1 MNTYHLLAGGLYI
14 WEGRGMFL
22 STAHSDADV
31 DRVVEI
37 FADSVRAMLAGG
49 FFEDD
54 APTPPSGGGGRSPFA
69 AARVGGPASTDAP
82 VAPAVVEAAVARL
95 SAAPVPPATGGGIRF
110 GISFFGHYASGY
122 DAQKYRLLFEAARY
136 ADASGFSSLW
146 LPERHFHAFGGLSPN
161 PSVLSAA
168 LARETSHIQL
178 RAGSVVLPLHHPV
191 RVAEEW
197 SMVDNLSQGRVGIA
211 CASGWHPNDF
221 VFAPEAFGNHR
232 ELMFQRI
239 EQIQALWR
247 GEPLRV
253 RDGSTKEIEVKLFPM
268 PRQTELPIWVTIVGN
283 PDTYRRAG
291 EIGAGILTNLMGQTV
306 EALERNLALYRQALV
321 EHGHG
326 VERSRVSVLLHTFVC
341 EDAAEARA
349 VARAPFIH
357 YLRSSVGLFQNMV
370 DSLGLQADVSTLSE
384 DDRDYLL
391 SVAYER
397 YVEHS
402 ALIGSPATCR
412 ALVERLQAIG
422 VDEIGCF
429 IDFGVDPDTV
439 LGRLDQLALLKQSF
453 EVAAADDDGAAERY
467 PLVPAQKGIWFECQ
481 ISHEA
486 ALSYNTTTVLGLRGA
501 LDHAALARALQQVV
515 DRHAALRSVV
525 EADGEHQRVLSA
537 VEIGLPVVDV
547 SREADRDAA
556 IKQWFV
562 DNNHRPMDPGHG
574 PLVRAC
580 LLRKGEAEHL
590 LALTFHHV
598 VIDGYSQEIVL
609 QELAACYRAACR
621 GGAPGLPAASPFRE
635 QVERH
640 QAYLRSDR
648 YQQDR
653 AYWRGQFASL
663 PPSLELSGRHAR
675 PSAPSH
681 RARRHH
687 LTIDGERYARLQ
699 QLSRKLG
706 GTLFMTM
713 LASVAVLLQRLS
725 GQAEMVIGVPMVVG
739 RAEGSEA
746 SLVGCTLNL
755 VPVRC
760 DGSGDPSFAEFLGR
774 IKRSVLEAHAH
785 ADYPFGHLLRDL
797 DLRASQRRPLAPV
810 LFNLN
815 RSLAL
820 PQFDAL
826 QAWLEQSPISFSP
839 DDLTIDVMQLPD
851 RLQVM
856 FQYQAVLFEHE
867 AIERMAAQFVQLLDG
882 IVADPAC
889 SIGRLALLSAAE
901 RRQIVDVWNAGEPV
915 PAPSETLHAVFEA
928 QVRRTPEAIAVEHE
942 GRQVT
947 YAELNARANRVA
959 HALRRLG
966 VGPDARVGLCA
977 ERSVELVVGLLGILK
992 AGGGYVPLDPSYPQ
1006 DRLAYMLEDSAPVAV
1021 LAQSNTRE
1029 QLGALSVPV
1038 LDLES
1043 PLEEAEHDPQVE
1055 GLQPHHLA
1063 YVIYT
1068 SGSTGQPKGVLVEHR
1083 QVARLFTSTQPWFG
1097 FGAEDVWTLF
1107 HSFAFDFSVW
1117 ELFGALLHGGRLVVV
1132 PKLTARSPQAFYSLL
1147 CEAGVT
1153 VLNQTPSAFRQLMAA
1168 QQEAPAARH
1177 RLRQVILGGEALEV
1191 GALRP
1196 WYERAENAGTQ
1207 LVNMYGITETTV
1219 HVSYRAL
1226 EADDAQGTGSPIG
1239 RRIPDLRAYVLDAHG
1254 EPVPVGGAGELYI
1267 GGAGVARGYL
1277 NRPELTAERFVANP
1291 FHGEGRERM
1300 YRTGD
1305 LGRWLP
1311 DGSLEYLGRADAQVK
1326 LRGFRIELGE
1336 IEARLSQCAGV
1347 REAVVTVREDAPGEQ
1362 RLVAYYVSG
1371 EAIEAQALREQL
1383 QGSLPEYMVPA
1394 AYVRLEQLP
1403 LTSNGKLDR
1412 KGLPAPEG
1420 QAYASTA
1427 YEAPQGEVEQTLAA
1441 IWQTLL
1447 GVERVG
1453 RHDDFFALGGHSLQA
1468 VRLVAQVRT
1477 QLGAE
1482 LGLTELFAQPSLS
1495 AVAQAIVRGQGSA
1508 LPAITAADRSEPLPL
1523 SFAQQR
1529 LWLLAQM
1536 EGGSEAYHI
1545 PVGLRLKGELDE
1557 PALRRSLDRI
1567 VARHEA
1573 LRTRFEVQEGQAVQR
1588 VASADVGFALDRVD
1602 LQGQAESEQTL
1613 AVLSER
1619 EANTPFDL
1627 EQGPLIRG
1635 CLVTLGEQEHVLLI
1649 TMHHIVSDGWSQGVL
1664 ARELGTL
1671 YEAYRSGGEDPL
1683 PALPIQYADYAVW
1696 QRRWL
1701 DGAELQRQSTYWEQ
1715 ALAGAPTLLSLPTDR
1730 VRPAQQ
1736 DYAGGS
1742 VEVVFDAALSTGLR
1756 KLSQRHGTTL
1766 FMTMLAGWSAL
1777 LSRLSGQD
1785 EVVVGSP
1792 VANRTRSEVEGL
1804 IGFFVNTLALRVD
1817 VGSAT
1822 VSELLGR
1829 VKASVL
1835 EAQAHQD
1842 LPFEQVVE
1850 RVKPVRSLSHSPIF
1864 QAVFSWHNTD
1874 AVDLSLRAL
1883 SLESLARE
1891 NATAKL
1897 DIQLELA
1904 EVDGR
1909 IVGTLNYATALF
1921 ERSTAQRYADY
1932 LLRMLQAMVADDGQ
1946 QVGRI
1951 ALLGE
1956 AERAQVLQAW
1966 NATERAWPAATL
1978 PALFEAQV
1986 MRTPDAVALKHG
1998 DQQVSYRELDARAN
2012 RLAHHLRE
2020 LGVAAD
2026 VLVGLCVDRSIEMIV
2041 GLLGILKAGG
2051 AYVPLDP
2058 DYPQARLAYI
2068 FQDAMLSVL
2077 VSKRALAQQLP
2088 IAWTQVVELDDA
2100 EPAWAD
2106 HPPTPPQ
2113 VQGEPGQLAYVIYTS
2128 GSTGQPKGVAVTH
2141 QGVASLVSS
2150 QCERFGVS
2158 SQSRVLQFASISF
2171 DAAVSEIGM
2180 GLLSGACLVL
2190 APAQALM
2197 PGAALTSLLDRE
2209 RITHVTLPPAVLALM
2224 PEQALPADCHLIV
2237 AGEAC
2242 PAPLVRRWSEGRTM
2256 INAYGPTEATVCATM
2271 SRALTR
2277 QDAPSIGGPIGNV
2290 RVYVLDAYL
2299 QPVPVGVTGELYL
2312 AGSGLARGYWQR
2324 AGLTAERFM
2333 ANPFALGERMYKTG
2347 DLARWQPD
2355 CSLEYQGRADAQV
2368 KLRGFRIELGEI
2380 EARLSQ
2386 CAGVREAV
2394 VTVREDAPGEQRLV
2408 AYYVSGE
2415 AIEAQAL
2422 REQLQANLPEYMVP
2436 AAYVRLEHLPLT
2448 PNGKLDR
2455 KGLPAPEGQA
2465 YASTAY
2471 EAPQGEVEQ
2480 TLAGIWQTLLS
2491 VERVGRHDD
2500 FFALGGHSL
2509 QAVRLVAQVR
2519 TQLGAELGLTEL
2531 FAQPS
2536 LSAVAQAIVRG
2547 QGSALPAITAADR
2560 SEPLPLSFAQQ
2571 RLWFLAQMEGGSEAY
2586 HIPVGLRLKGELD
2599 EGALRRS
2606 LDRIV
2611 ARHEALRTRFEVQE
2625 GQAVQRVASADVG
2638 LALESVDLSTEEA
2651 PEHQLS
2657 LQAEAEARAPFDLE
2671 QGPLI
2676 RGRLVKLGEREHVL
2690 LITMHHIVSDGWS
2703 QGVLARELGSL
2714 YEAYRAGNADPLPAL
2729 PIQYADYA
2737 VWQRRWLEGAELQ
2750 RQGAYWEQAL
2760 VGAQTLLSLPTDRAR
2775 PAQQDYAGGSVE
2787 VVFDETLST
2796 GLRKLSQRHGTTLF
2810 MTVLAGWSAL
2820 LSRLSG
2826 QEEVVVGSPVAN
2838 RTRSEVEGLIG
2849 FFVNTLALRVEVG
2862 SATVSELLERVK
2874 SRVLEAQA
2882 HQDLPFEQVVERVRP
2897 VRSLSHSPVFQAAL
2911 SWLNTE
2917 AVGLSLELEGLT
2929 IEGVDAGQAAAKFDL
2944 TLELRETSEG
2954 LAGSL
2959 DYATALFDRETIER
2973 YLGYLHR
2980 LLAAMV
2986 ENDSQEV
2993 NRIALLDEDERAQL
3007 LESWNET
3014 KAAYPDASTI
3024 HGLFEAQVRRTP
3036 EAIAVEHEGQQV
3048 SYAELNVRA
3057 NRVAH
3062 ALRRLGVG
3070 PDARVGLCAERS
3082 VELVIGLLGI
3092 LKAGGGYVPLDPSYP
3107 QDRLA
3112 YMLEDS
3118 APAAVLTQGPVREQL
3133 GKLSVPVLDLAS
3145 PLEGEAEHGPQ
3156 IEALKPHHLAYV
3168 IYTSGSTG
3176 RPKGV
3181 MNEHS
3186 GVVNRLWWAQQT
3198 YRLDASDRI
3207 LQKTP
3212 FGFDVSVWELFWPLL
3227 AGARLVMARPEGHK
3241 DPAYL
3246 AATIEQAGI
3255 TTLHFVP
3262 SMLQLFLDQV
3272 EAGRCQGL
3280 RRILC
3285 SGEALPHALQ
3295 QRGLARFPQSE
3306 LHNLYGPTEAA
3317 IDVTSWRCNAE
3328 SHPGIVPIGRPIANT
3343 QIYVLDV
3350 HQQPV
3355 PLGVTGEIYI
3365 GGVGVARGYLNR
3377 PELTAERFVAN
3388 PFHGEG
3394 RERMYRT
3401 GDLGRWLPDGSLE
3414 YQGRSDA
3421 QVKLRGFRIELG
3433 EIEARLSQCIG
3444 VREAVVTMREDVPG
3458 EQRLVAYYVSDEA
3471 IEAQVLREQLQTSLP
3486 EYMVPAAYVRLERLP
3501 LTPNG
3506 KLDRKGLPAPDGQA
3520 YASSA
3525 YEAPQGE
3532 VEQTL
3537 ASIWQTLLGVERVGR
3552 HDDFFALGGHSLQ
3565 AVRLMSLVEQAGWRA
3580 DVSRL
3585 FLQPTL
3591 AGFSASITV
3600 ADAVDIPANRIASGC
3615 TRITPSMLPLASLSQ
3630 AAIDRMAAQVPG
3642 GAANIEDIYPLAPL
3656 QEGILYH
3663 HLMAK
3668 QRDPYLLFAMFRMDS
3683 RTRLEAFAQG
3693 LQSLIARHTILRTA
3707 VIWDGLDEPMQ
3718 VVWRQARLER
3728 QPMRLDAADG
3738 DIATQLKQR
3747 FDQGLHGLDL
3757 RQAPLMR
3764 LVFAEDA
3771 ASGGWVAML
3780 VFHHMVD
3787 DATSMKWLGTELE
3800 ACLANE
3806 ARHLPRAIPF
3816 RNYVARTRQAIA
3828 GNAHEA
3834 FFREMLADVVEP
3846 TLPFG
3851 LQDVRGG
3858 ELAIGQATRRL
3869 SGPLSRRLRQQARL
3883 LKVSA
3888 ASLHHLAWARV
3899 VGATSGRDDVVFG
3912 TVLMGRSQGGRGA
3925 EHTVGMFINTLPLRV
3940 LLDDRMVSAGAR
3952 DTHVRLAAL
3961 MGHES
3966 APLAEAQRCSGVAA
3980 PQPLFGALLNYRQNM
3995 QQPEPAGQV
4004 SAAWAG
4010 IDVLGMDE
4018 RTNYPLTAVV
4028 DDLGDDFGLIV
4039 QTVPGMDAERIVGYL
4054 ETALASLVASLE
4066 RGGRESLR
4074 SLTVLPES
4082 ERHQQIEAWN
4092 QTEAAYASAST
4103 LPGLV
4108 EAQAARTQDAI
4119 AVEHGASKLSYRE
4132 LDRQANRLAHR
4143 LIAQGVVPD
4152 ARVGLC
4158 VERGLPMVISVL
4170 GILKAGGSYVPLDPS
4185 YPRDRLAYMLEDSA
4199 PVAVVAQSGT
4209 RDRLGER
4216 PVPMIDLDD
4225 EGWQTEP
4232 SHRPKVAGLSS
4243 HHAAYVIYT
4252 SGSTGQPK
4260 GVTVEHRQVVNLLE
4274 SMRGL
4279 LAMTEADRWLAVT
4292 TLGFD
4297 IAGLELYLPLISGA
4311 AVVVLDRE
4319 ESRNAQ
4325 SLSAALENSGATVMQ
4340 ATPSTWRLLLESG
4353 WSGRPGLKALC
4364 GGEALPGELSRRLR
4378 ARVGRLWNVYGPTE
4392 TTIWSS
4398 AREVDAADAGQ
4409 GIVPIGRP
4417 IANTQIYVLD
4427 VHQQPVPL
4435 GVTGEIYI
4443 GGAGVA
4449 RGYLNRP
4456 ELTAERFVANPFHGE
4471 GRERMYRTGDLG
4483 RWLPDG
4489 SLEYQGRGDAQV
4501 KLRGFRI
4508 ELGEIEARLSQ
4519 CAGVREA
4526 VVAVREDAPGEQ
4538 RLVAYYVSGEA
4549 IEAQALREQLQA
4561 SLPEYMVPA
4570 AYVKLEHLPL
4580 TPNGKLDRKVLP
4592 APEDQAYASTAYEAP
4607 QGEVEQTLASIWQTL
4622 LGVERVGRHDDFF
4635 ALGGH
4640 SLQAVRLVAQVRTQL
4655 GAELGLTELF
4665 AQPSLSAVAQAIV
4678 RGQGS
4683 ALSAIT
4689 VADRSEPLPLS
4700 FAQQRLWFLAQME
4713 GGSEAYHIPVG
4724 LRLKGELDEGALRCA
4739 LDRIVARHEAL
4750 RTRFEVQEG
4759 QAVQRVAPADVG
4771 LTLDCVDLSAEE
4783 ASEHQLGLL
4792 AEAEARAPFDLEQG
4806 PLIRGRLVRLDE
4818 QENVLLITMHHIV
4831 SDGWSQ
4837 GVLAREL
4844 GSLYEAY
4851 RAGNADPLPA
4861 LPIQYADYAVWQRRW
4876 LEGGELQRQG
4886 SYWEQALAGAPTLLS
4901 LPTDRAR
4908 PAQQDYAGGSVEV
4921 VFDETLS
4928 AGLRRLSQRHG
4939 TTLFMTVLAGW
4950 SALLSRLS
4958 GQDDVVVGSP
4968 VANRTRSEVEG
4979 LIGFFVNTLALR
4991 VEVGGGTTVSDL
5003 LERAK
5008 AKVLEAQAHQDLPFE
5023 QVVERVRPVRSL
5035 SHSPV
5040 FQAALSWLNTEAVGL
5055 SLELEG
5061 LTIDAVDA
5069 GQSAAKFDLTLEL
5082 RETSEGL
5089 AGSLDYAT
5097 ALFDRETIERYLG
5110 YLHRLLTAMVEN
5122 DSQQVNRIALL
5133 DEGERVR
5140 LLDSWTETKAPY
5152 PQASTIHGLFEAQV
5166 RRTPEAIA
5174 VEHEG
5179 QQVSYAELNAR
5190 ANRVAHALIG
5200 LGVGPD
5206 ARVGLCAERSVELV
5220 VGLMGILKA
5229 GGGYVPLDPSYPQDR
5244 LAYMLEDSAPVAVLK
5259 QGPVREQLGK
5269 LSVPVL
5275 DLASPLESEAEHDP
5289 QVDVKPHHLAYV
5301 IYTSGS
5307 TGRPKG
5313 VMIEH
5318 RNTVNFLAWAAHAF
5332 PPASLAR
5339 TLFSTS
5345 LNFDLSVFECFAPLT
5360 TGGCIDIVVNVL
5372 ALGDG
5377 THDVRLINTV
5387 PSALSAL
5394 LESSGLDPAV
5404 EVVNVAGEALKRELV
5419 ERLFAQ
5425 TQAQRLYNLYGPSE
5439 TTTYSSWVCMDRQTG
5454 FQAHIGRPIANTQ
5467 IYVLDV
5473 HQQPVPLG
5481 VTGEIY
5487 IGGAGVARGYLN
5499 RPELTAERFVANPFQ
5514 GEGRERMYK
5523 TGDLGRWL
5531 PDGSLEYRGRADAQV
5546 KLRGFRIELGE
5557 IEARLSQCAGV
5568 RGAVVTVR
5576 EDTPG
5581 QPKLVAYYVS
5591 DEAIEAQALR
5601 EQLQVSLPEY
5611 MVPAAYVRLEHLP
5624 LTPNGKLDRKG
5635 LPAPEGQ
5642 AYASTAYEAPQGEV
5656 EIALAG
5662 IWQTLLNVERVG
5674 RHDDFFNLGGHS
5686 LQAVRLVTQVRT
5698 QLGAELG
5705 LTELFAQPS
5714 LSAVAQAIVRGQGSA
5729 LPAITVADRSEALP
5743 LSFAQ
5748 QRLWFLAQMDGGSE
5762 AYHIPVG
5769 LRLKGELDEE
5779 ALRRALDRIVARHE
5793 ALRTR
5798 FEVQEGQAVQHVVS
5812 ADVGLTLD
5820 WGDLSA
5826 EEASEHQLGL
5836 LTEAEARAPFD
5847 LEHGPLIRGRLV
5859 KLGEQEHVLLITTHH
5874 IVSDGWS
5881 LGILAR
5887 ELGSLYEAY
5896 RAGKADPLPA
5906 LPIQYADYAVWQ
5918 RRWLEGGEL
5927 QRQGTYWEQALAGA
5941 PTLLSLPT
5949 DRARPAQQ
5957 DYAGGSVEVVFDAE
5971 LSTGLRRLSQ
5981 RHGTTL
5987 FMTVLAGWS
5996 VLLSR
6001 LSGQDEVVVGS
6012 PVANRTRS
6020 EVEGLIGFFVN
6031 TLALRVEVDGL
6042 TVSELLGRVKAKVL
6056 EAQAH
6061 QDLPFEQ
6068 IVERVR
6074 PVRSL
6079 SHSPVFQAALSW
6091 LNTEA
6096 VGLNLELDGLTI
6108 EGVDAGPAAAKFDLT
6123 LELRETSEGLA
6134 GSLDYAT
6141 TLFDQAT
6148 IERYLGYLHR
6158 LLKAMAADDSQEVN
6172 RIALLDEDERAQL
6185 LESWNETEATYPD
6198 ASTIHGL
6205 FEAQVRRTPEAI
6217 AVEHEGQQVSYAELN
6232 ARANRVAHALIGL
6245 GVGPDARVGL
6255 CAERSVELVVGLLGI
6270 LKAGGGYIPLD
6281 PSYPQDRLAY
6291 MLEDSAPV
6299 AVLAQS
6305 NTREQLGML
6314 SVPVLDLASPLEGE
6328 AEHDP
6333 QVEGLQ
6339 PHHLAYVIYT
6349 SGSTGQPKG
6358 VEATIAGLA
6367 NRLQWFIRDVLTE
6380 APVTAL
6386 KTSIGFVDAVTETLG
6401 TLLAGGSLIVFDNA
6415 AVKDLSVFA
6424 RRLRQTGVSHLVVVP
6439 SLLKYLLQSGETRLD
6454 GLRTLVCS
6462 GERLAPELARQ
6473 CLVAYPQV
6481 RLLNFYGSS
6490 EVNGDAT
6497 FYRYAGPEHVPTQSV
6512 IGRPIANTQ
6521 IYILDAYGAPVPI
6534 GVPGEIH
6541 VGGACVARGYLHRP
6555 GLTAERFVAD
6565 PFHGDSRARMYKT
6578 GDLGCWQADGN
6589 IVYLGRN
6596 DHQVKLR
6603 GFRIEPG
6610 EIEARLAGC
6619 EGVREAVVLI
6629 RDDGV
6634 GEPRLVAYYSGPAAL
6649 PAQALRAQLQAALPA
6664 YMVPAAYVYLE
6675 RMPLTSS
6682 GKLNRHALPQPTA
6695 GAYVQ
6700 HSYEAPR
6707 SGIET
6712 RLASIWQ
6719 ALLGVETI
6727 GRHDD
6732 FFALGGNSLQAVRLI
6747 GLLAKADCRVTLT
6760 QLLQHPNIT
6769 SLAAVAERDGMRTRD
6784 QTVPVRTTGSQR
6796 PLFLVHEITGL
6807 DGYFTQLGACIDADI
6822 PVYGLPAVG
6831 WGEPQLRTIE
6841 GLAKRL
6847 KAAMRVVQPHGPYRL
6862 AGWSF
6867 GGVLA
6872 YEIAIQ
6878 LIGEDEAVEFLG
6890 LLDTRHPALVSGGKP
6905 KWAAENRPHHAQ
6917 LLELC
6922 LAYWQQRSPGGPES
6936 AQLAGLAGVEDFSA
6950 LLECC
6955 RAQALLAPDLADVT
6969 EPDLWHVLDRI
6980 VAHGDAQANYTVF
6993 PMPLKLHLFVAA
7005 DEHRDGEPPPHRRW
7019 LGWNAILPD
7028 TQLQRI
7034 VVPGTHQSMVLEH
7047 AQVLGEAL
7055 SAALH
7060 AAAGQPQPALQ
7071 EAHYT
7076 PLLTIDAGSHR
7087 RESIVCIPGAGD
7099 GVVRFMHL
7107 AEALG
7112 GARPLYGMQPRGV
7125 DGWRVPH
7132 STVEAAAAAYVR
7144 ALDAG
7149 QVARGIH
7156 LIGHSFG
7163 GWVALEMALQ
7173 LQAAGRA
7180 VASLTLL
7187 DCEAPGSEAGWLGRT
7202 YTATAV
7208 LAKFVE
7214 AVELAL
7220 GRSLGID
7227 PAQLHAADEAEQWRL
7242 IHAGMVGAG
7251 LIPRRSQPGM
7261 LRGPIRTF
7269 GTALRTP
7276 YRPGRLY
7283 TGPVRLVL
7291 ADDPALSREA
7301 NEREQCRTVSELR
7314 GWAPDLVAWRGPG
7327 NHFSLL
7333 TPPDVQQVAAWWEG
7347 LRAEEVAQPVT

>member
-1 MNTYHLLAGGLYI
+1 MPMELFARLKKEGVQFSVKDGSLVVRGNRQSLSDPAVAASLREHKTALIELIQSGAGIGTQADEALAPPGIEAGCERITPAMLPLATLSQEAIDRIVSQVPGGAANIEDIYPLAPLQEGILYHHLAAQQGDPYVLHAMFGMADRERVNAFAQALQAVIDRHPILRTAVVWQGLDEPMQVVWRHAGLVVEEVALEPGADPAGQLRSMFDPRRRPLLAIGQAPLVKLVYAADAATGRCVAMLLFHHLVLDHLALERVRQEMQAHLSGQAAWLPAVVPYRDYVAQAKQRVSQAAHEAFFREMLGDVEAPTLPFGLQDVQGDGGAIEEATL
-14 WEGRGMFL
+14 RLDAAL
-22 STAHSDADV
+22 SARLRHQARQAGVSAASLHHLAWA
-31 DRVVEI
+31 RVV
-37 FADSVRAMLAGG
+37 AVLSGR
-49 FFEDD
+49 DD
-54 APTPPSGGGGRSPFA
+54 VVFGTVLLGRLQGGRSAERALGLFINTLPL
-69 AARVGGPASTDAP
+69 RVTVHGQDVLAGTR
-82 VAPAVVEAAVARL
+82 AVHARL
-95 SAAPVPPATGGGIRF
+95 SALLSHEHAPLALAQRCSGVAAPQPLFSALLNYRHSAAPAASAATAPTWSGIDVLEMKERTNYPLTVSVDDLGDGF
-110 GISFFGHYASGY
+110 ELNVQSAAGI
-122 DAQKYRLLFEAARY
+122 D
-136 ADASGFSSLW
+136 
-146 LPERHFHAFGGLSPN
+146 PERIAGYLET
-161 PSVLSAA
+161 A
-168 LARETSHIQL
+168 LVS
-178 RAGSVVLPLHHPV
+178 
-191 RVAEEW
+191 
-197 SMVDNLSQGRVGIA
+197 
-211 CASGWHPNDF
+211 
-221 VFAPEAFGNHR
+221 
-232 ELMFQRI
+232 
-239 EQIQALWR
+239 
-247 GEPLRV
+247 
-253 RDGSTKEIEVKLFPM
+253 
-268 PRQTELPIWVTIVGN
+268 
-283 PDTYRRAG
+283 
-291 EIGAGILTNLMGQTV
+291 LT
-306 EALERNLALYRQALV
+306 EALERGGREPLHSLTVLPVAERQLLLARWNETAADSARQASLS
-321 EHGHG
+321 G
-326 VERSRVSVLLHTFVC
+326 LF
-341 EDAAEARA
+341 EAQ
-349 VARAPFIH
+349 VARAP
-357 YLRSSVGLFQNMV
+357 
-370 DSLGLQADVSTLSE
+370 
-384 DDRDYLL
+384 
-391 SVAYER
+391 
-397 YVEHS
+397 
-402 ALIGSPATCR
+402 
-412 ALVERLQAIG
+412 
-422 VDEIGCF
+422 
-429 IDFGVDPDTV
+429 
-439 LGRLDQLALLKQSF
+439 
-453 EVAAADDDGAAERY
+453 
-467 PLVPAQKGIWFECQ
+467 
-481 ISHEA
+481 
-486 ALSYNTTTVLGLRGA
+486 
-501 LDHAALARALQQVV
+501 
-515 DRHAALRSVV
+515 
-525 EADGEHQRVLSA
+525 
-537 VEIGLPVVDV
+537 
-547 SREADRDAA
+547 
-556 IKQWFV
+556 
-562 DNNHRPMDPGHG
+562 
-574 PLVRAC
+574 
-580 LLRKGEAEHL
+580 
-590 LALTFHHV
+590 
-598 VIDGYSQEIVL
+598 
-609 QELAACYRAACR
+609 
-621 GGAPGLPAASPFRE
+621 
-635 QVERH
+635 
-640 QAYLRSDR
+640 
-648 YQQDR
+648 
-653 AYWRGQFASL
+653 
-663 PPSLELSGRHAR
+663 
-675 PSAPSH
+675 
-681 RARRHH
+681 
-687 LTIDGERYARLQ
+687 
-699 QLSRKLG
+699 
-706 GTLFMTM
+706 
-713 LASVAVLLQRLS
+713 
-725 GQAEMVIGVPMVVG
+725 
-739 RAEGSEA
+739 
-746 SLVGCTLNL
+746 
-755 VPVRC
+755 
-760 DGSGDPSFAEFLGR
+760 
-774 IKRSVLEAHAH
+774 
-785 ADYPFGHLLRDL
+785 
-797 DLRASQRRPLAPV
+797 
-810 LFNLN
+810 
-815 RSLAL
+815 
-820 PQFDAL
+820 
-826 QAWLEQSPISFSP
+826 
-839 DDLTIDVMQLPD
+839 
-851 RLQVM
+851 
-856 FQYQAVLFEHE
+856 
-867 AIERMAAQFVQLLDG
+867 
-882 IVADPAC
+882 
-889 SIGRLALLSAAE
+889 
-901 RRQIVDVWNAGEPV
+901 
-915 PAPSETLHAVFEA
+915 
-928 QVRRTPEAIAVEHE
+928 EAIAIEQGE
-942 GRQVT
+942 RQLS
-947 YAELNARANRVA
+947 YRALNALANRLAWRLREAGVKPGDRVA
-959 HALRRLG
+959 ILL
-966 VGPDARVGLCA
+966 
-977 ERSVELVVGLLGILK
+977 ERSIELVASELAILK
-992 AGGGYVPLDPSYPQ
+992 CGAVYVPLDCNAPQ
-1006 DRLAYMLEDSAPVAV
+1006 ARLRFLLEDVEA
-1021 LAQSNTRE
+1021 
-1029 QLGALSVPV
+1029 ALLLTASGLDVPV
-1038 LDLES
+1038 LAGLRRLDVDGAAGNSAVDADL
-1043 PLEEAEHDPQVE
+1043 PPVPGGEAA
-1055 GLQPHHLA
+1055 A
-1063 YVIYT
+1063 YVLYT
-1068 SGSTGQPKGVLVEHR
+1068 SGSTGLPKGVVVPHRAISRLVLNNGYAAFCADDR
-1083 QVARLFTSTQPWFG
+1083 MAFASNPAFDASTL
-1097 FGAEDVWTLF
+1097 DVW
-1107 HSFAFDFSVW
+1107 VP
-1117 ELFGALLHGGRLVVV
+1117 LLNGGRVVIIDQ
-1132 PKLTARSPQAFYSLL
+1132 P
-1147 CEAGVT
+1147 T
-1153 VLNQTPSAFRQLMAA
+1153 VLAPERFA
-1168 QQEAPAARH
+1168 Q
-1177 RLRQVILGGEALEV
+1177 
-1191 GALRP
+1191 ALRRGQVSVL
-1196 WYERAENAGTQ
+1196 WMTAGQFHQYAPSLIGVFPQ
-1207 LVNMYGITETTV
+1207 LRYLMVGGDVLDPATIAMVLREGAPQHLLNGYGPTETTTFATTHLIQSV
-1219 HVSYRAL
+1219 AAGR
-1226 EADDAQGTGSPIG
+1226 GIPIG
-1239 RRIPDLRAYVLDAHG
+1239 RPIANTQIYVLDAYQQ
-1254 EPVPVGGAGELYI
+1254 PVPLGVTGEIYVGGAGVGL
-1267 GGAGVARGYL
+1267 GYL
-1277 NRPELTAERFVANP
+1277 NRPELTAERFVVNP

-1300 YRTGD
+1300 YKTGD

-1311 DGSLEYLGRADAQVK
+1311 DGSLEYQSRADAQVK

-1347 REAVVTVREDAPGEQ
+1347 REAVVIVREDTPGER
-1362 RLVAYYVSG
+1362 RLVAYYVSGEANVSG

-1383 QGSLPEYMVPA
+1383 QASLPEYMVPA
-1394 AYVRLEQLP
+1394 AYVKLERLP
-1403 LTSNGKLDR
+1403 LTPNGKLDR
-1412 KGLPAPEG
+1412 RGLPAPEG

-1427 YEAPQGEVEQTLAA
+1427 YEAPQGEVEQTLVG

-1495 AVAQAIVRGQGSA
+1495 AVAQAIVRGRGRA
-1508 LPAITAADRSEPLPL
+1508 LPAITVADRS
-1523 SFAQQR
+1523 
-1529 LWLLAQM
+1529 
-1536 EGGSEAYHI
+1536 G
-1545 PVGLRLKGELDE
+1545 
-1557 PALRRSLDRI
+1557 
-1567 VARHEA
+1567 
-1573 LRTRFEVQEGQAVQR
+1573 
-1588 VASADVGFALDRVD
+1588 
-1602 LQGQAESEQTL
+1602 
-1613 AVLSER
+1613 
-1619 EANTPFDL
+1619 
-1627 EQGPLIRG
+1627 
-1635 CLVTLGEQEHVLLI
+1635 
-1649 TMHHIVSDGWSQGVL
+1649 
-1664 ARELGTL
+1664 
-1671 YEAYRSGGEDPL
+1671 
-1683 PALPIQYADYAVW
+1683 
-1696 QRRWL
+1696 
-1701 DGAELQRQSTYWEQ
+1701 
-1715 ALAGAPTLLSLPTDR
+1715 
-1730 VRPAQQ
+1730 
-1736 DYAGGS
+1736 
-1742 VEVVFDAALSTGLR
+1742 
-1756 KLSQRHGTTL
+1756 
-1766 FMTMLAGWSAL
+1766 
-1777 LSRLSGQD
+1777 
-1785 EVVVGSP
+1785 
-1792 VANRTRSEVEGL
+1792 
-1804 IGFFVNTLALRVD
+1804 
-1817 VGSAT
+1817 
-1822 VSELLGR
+1822 
-1829 VKASVL
+1829 
-1835 EAQAHQD
+1835 
-1842 LPFEQVVE
+1842 
-1850 RVKPVRSLSHSPIF
+1850 
-1864 QAVFSWHNTD
+1864 
-1874 AVDLSLRAL
+1874 
-1883 SLESLARE
+1883 
-1891 NATAKL
+1891 
-1897 DIQLELA
+1897 
-1904 EVDGR
+1904 
-1909 IVGTLNYATALF
+1909 
-1921 ERSTAQRYADY
+1921 
-1932 LLRMLQAMVADDGQ
+1932 
-1946 QVGRI
+1946 
-1951 ALLGE
+1951 
-1956 AERAQVLQAW
+1956 
-1966 NATERAWPAATL
+1966 
-1978 PALFEAQV
+1978 
-1986 MRTPDAVALKHG
+1986 
-1998 DQQVSYRELDARAN
+1998 
-2012 RLAHHLRE
+2012 
-2020 LGVAAD
+2020 
-2026 VLVGLCVDRSIEMIV
+2026 
-2041 GLLGILKAGG
+2041 
-2051 AYVPLDP
+2051 
-2058 DYPQARLAYI
+2058 
-2068 FQDAMLSVL
+2068 
-2077 VSKRALAQQLP
+2077 
-2088 IAWTQVVELDDA
+2088 
-2100 EPAWAD
+2100 
-2106 HPPTPPQ
+2106 
-2113 VQGEPGQLAYVIYTS
+2113 
-2128 GSTGQPKGVAVTH
+2128 
-2141 QGVASLVSS
+2141 
-2150 QCERFGVS
+2150 
-2158 SQSRVLQFASISF
+2158 
-2171 DAAVSEIGM
+2171 
-2180 GLLSGACLVL
+2180 
-2190 APAQALM
+2190 
-2197 PGAALTSLLDRE
+2197 
-2209 RITHVTLPPAVLALM
+2209 
-2224 PEQALPADCHLIV
+2224 
-2237 AGEAC
+2237 
-2242 PAPLVRRWSEGRTM
+2242 
-2256 INAYGPTEATVCATM
+2256 
-2271 SRALTR
+2271 
-2277 QDAPSIGGPIGNV
+2277 
-2290 RVYVLDAYL
+2290 
-2299 QPVPVGVTGELYL
+2299 
-2312 AGSGLARGYWQR
+2312 
-2324 AGLTAERFM
+2324 
-2333 ANPFALGERMYKTG
+2333 
-2347 DLARWQPD
+2347 
-2355 CSLEYQGRADAQV
+2355 
-2368 KLRGFRIELGEI
+2368 
-2380 EARLSQ
+2380 
-2386 CAGVREAV
+2386 
-2394 VTVREDAPGEQRLV
+2394 
-2408 AYYVSGE
+2408 
-2415 AIEAQAL
+2415 
-2422 REQLQANLPEYMVP
+2422 
-2436 AAYVRLEHLPLT
+2436 
-2448 PNGKLDR
+2448 
-2455 KGLPAPEGQA
+2455 
-2465 YASTAY
+2465 
-2471 EAPQGEVEQ
+2471 
-2480 TLAGIWQTLLS
+2480 
-2491 VERVGRHDD
+2491 
-2500 FFALGGHSL
+2500 
-2509 QAVRLVAQVR
+2509 
-2519 TQLGAELGLTEL
+2519 
-2531 FAQPS
+2531 
-2536 LSAVAQAIVRG
+2536 
-2547 QGSALPAITAADR
+2547 
-2560 SEPLPLSFAQQ
+2560 PLPLSFAQQ

-2599 EGALRRS
+2599 EEALRRS

-2625 GQAVQRVASADVG
+2625 GQAVQFIVPADVG
-2638 LALESVDLSTEEA
+2638 LTLEWVDLSTEEA
-2651 PEHQLS
+2651 SEHQLG
-2657 LQAEAEARAPFDLE
+2657 LQAEAEARTPFDLE

-2676 RGRLVKLGEREHVL
+2676 RGRLVKLGEQEHVL

-2703 QGVLARELGSL
+2703 QGVLARELGTL

-2737 VWQRRWLEGAELQ
+2737 VWQRRWLEGGELQ
-2750 RQGAYWEQAL
+2750 RQGTYWEQAL
-2760 VGAQTLLSLPTDRAR
+2760 AGAPTLLGLPTDRAR
-2775 PAQQDYAGGSVE
+2775 PPQQDYAGGSVE
-2787 VVFDETLST
+2787 VVFDAELST
-2796 GLRKLSQRHGTTLF
+2796 GLRTLSQRHGTTLF

-2838 RTRSEVEGLIG
+2838 RTRSEVESLIG
-2849 FFVNTLALRVEVG
+2849 FFVNTLALRVEVSG
-2862 SATVSELLERVK
+2862 ATVSELLGRVK
-2874 SRVLEAQA
+2874 AKVLEAQA

-2973 YLGYLHR
+2973 YLGYLQR

-2986 ENDSQEV
+2986 ENDSQQV
-2993 NRIALLDEDERAQL
+2993 SRIGLLDKDERAQL

-3036 EAIAVEHEGQQV
+3036 EAIAVEHEGRQV
-3048 SYAELNVRA
+3048 SYAELNARA

-3062 ALRRLGVG
+3062 ALIGLGVG
-3070 PDARVGLCAERS
+3070 PDARVGLCAGRS
-3082 VELVIGLLGI
+3082 VELVVGLLGI

-3107 QDRLA
+3107 QDRLT

-3118 APAAVLTQGPVREQL
+3118 APVAVLTQGLVREQL
-3133 GKLSVPVLDLAS
+3133 GMLSVPVLDLDG
-3145 PLEGEAEHGPQ
+3145 PQEEAEHDPQ
-3156 IEALKPHHLAYV
+3156 VEALKPHHLAYV

-3181 MNEHS
+3181 MNEHR

-3198 YRLDASDRI
+3198 YRLDASDRV

-3280 RRILC
+3280 RRMLC

-3295 QRGLARFPQSE
+3295 QRSLARFPHSE

-3317 IDVTSWRCNAE
+3317 IDVTAWRCNAE
-3328 SHPGIVPIGRPIANT
+3328 SHPGVVPIGRPIANT
-3343 QIYVLDV
+3343 QIYVLDA
-3350 HQQPV
+3350 HRQPV

-3377 PELTAERFVAN
+3377 PELTAERFVVN
-3388 PFHGEG
+3388 PFNGEG

-3401 GDLGRWLPDGSLE
+3401 GDLGRWLPDGSLA
-3414 YQGRSDA
+3414 YQGRADA

-3433 EIEARLSQCIG
+3433 EIEARLLQCAG
-3444 VREAVVTMREDVPG
+3444 VSEAVVTVREDAPG
-3458 EQRLVAYYVSDEA
+3458 EQRLVAYYVSGEA
-3471 IEAQVLREQLQTSLP
+3471 IEAQTLREQLQASLP
-3486 EYMVPAAYVRLERLP
+3486 EYMVPAAYVRLEHLP

-3520 YASSA
+3520 YASAA

-3537 ASIWQTLLGVERVGR
+3537 AGIWQTLLGVERVGR

-3615 TRITPSMLPLASLSQ
+3615 ARITPSMLPLASLSQ

-3683 RTRLEAFAQG
+3683 RARLEAFAQG
-3693 LQSLIARHTILRTA
+3693 LQSLIVRHTILRTA

-3718 VVWRQARLER
+3718 VVWRQTALER
-3728 QPMRLDAADG
+3728 QQLRLDAADG

-3771 ASGGWVAML
+3771 ARGGWVAML
-3780 VFHHMVD
+3780 VFHHMID
-3787 DATSMKWLGTELE
+3787 DATSMKWLHTELE

-3851 LQDVRGG
+3851 LQDARGDD
-3858 ELAIGQATRRL
+3858 LAIGQATRRL

-3899 VGATSGRDDVVFG
+3899 VSATSGRDDVVFG

-3961 MGHES
+3961 MGHEY

-3995 QQPEPAGQV
+3995 PQPEPAGQV

-4028 DDLGDDFGLIV
+4028 DDLGEDFGLIV
-4039 QTVPGMDAERIVGYL
+4039 QSVPGMDAERIVGYL

-4074 SLTVLPES
+4074 SLTVLPEA
-4082 ERHQQIEAWN
+4082 ERHQQIDGWN
-4092 QTEAAYASAST
+4092 RTQAAYASAST

-4108 EAQAARTQDAI
+4108 EAQAARTPDAI
-4119 AVEHGASKLSYRE
+4119 AVEHGTSKLSYRE
-4132 LDRQANRLAHR
+4132 LDRLANRLAHR
-4143 LIAQGVVPD
+4143 LIAQGVAPD

-4158 VERGLPMVISVL
+4158 VERGLPMVIGVL

-4209 RDRLGER
+4209 RDRLGDR
-4216 PVPMIDLDD
+4216 PVAVVDLD
-4225 EGWQTEP
+4225 EASWQTEP
-4232 SHRPKVAGLSS
+4232 SHRPEVAGLSS

-4252 SGSTGQPK
+4252 SGSTGRPK

-4279 LAMTEADRWLAVT
+4279 LAMREADRWLAVT

-4311 AVVVLDRE
+4311 VVVVLDRE
-4319 ESRNAQ
+4319 ASRNAQ
-4325 SLSAALENSGATVMQ
+4325 SLSAALEGSGATVMQ

-4364 GGEALPGELSRRLR
+4364 GGEALPGELAGRLR
-4378 ARVGRLWNVYGPTE
+4378 TRVGRLWNVYGPTE

-4398 AREVDAADAGQ
+4398 AREVDATDAGQ
-4409 GIVPIGRP
+4409 GVVPIGRP

-4427 VHQQPVPL
+4427 AYRQLVPL

-4456 ELTAERFVANPFHGE
+4456 ELTAERFVENPFHGE

-4489 SLEYQGRGDAQV
+4489 SLEYQGRADAQV

-4508 ELGEIEARLSQ
+4508 ELGEIEARLLQ
-4519 CAGVREA
+4519 CAGVSEA
-4526 VVAVREDAPGEQ
+4526 VVTVREDAPGEQ

-4549 IEAQALREQLQA
+4549 IEAQTLREQLQA

-4570 AYVKLEHLPL
+4570 AYVRLERLPL
-4580 TPNGKLDRKVLP
+4580 TPNGKLDRKGLP
-4592 APEDQAYASTAYEAP
+4592 APEGQAYASTAYEAP
-4607 QGEVEQTLASIWQTL
+4607 QGEVEQTLAGIWQTL

-4683 ALSAIT
+4683 ALPAIT
-4689 VADRSEPLPLS
+4689 VADRGEALPLSFAQQRLWFLAQMEGGSEAYHIPVGLRLKGELDEDALRRSLDRIVARHEALRTRFVAEDGQAVQRVASADAGLPLDWVDLSTEAVPEHQLGLLAEAEARAPFDLEQGPLIRGRLVKLGEQEHVLLITMHHIVSDGWSQGVLARELGMLYEAYRSGGEDPLPALPIQYADYAVWQRRWLEGAELQRQGAHWEQALAGAPTLLSLPTDRARPAQQDYAGGSVEVIFDETLSAGLRKLSQRHGTTLFMTVLAGWSALLSRLSGQEEVVVGSPVANRTRSEVEGLIGFFVNTLALRVEVGGATVSELLERVKAKVLEAQAHQDLPFEQVVERIRPVRSLSHSPVFQAALSWLNTEAVGLSLELEGLTIEGVDAGQAAAKFDLTLELRETSEGLAGSLDYATALFDRATVERYLGYLQRLLAAMVENDSQQVSRIGLLDKDERAQLLESWNETKAAYPDASTIHGLFEAQVRRTPEAIAVEHEGRQVSYAELNARANRVAHALIGLGVGPDARVGLCAERSVELVVGLLGILKAGGGYVPLDPSYPQDRLAYMLEDSAPVAVLAQSNTREQLGALSVPVLDLDGPLEEAEHDPQVEALKPHHLAYVIYTSGSTGRPKGVVVEHRNTVNFLAWAARAFPPASLARTLFSTSLNFDLSVFECFAPLTTGGRIDIVVNVLALGDGTHDVRLINTVPSALSALLESSGLDPAVEVVNVAGEALKRELVERLFAQTQARRLYNLYGPSETTTYSSWVCMDRQTGFQAHIGRPIANTQIYVLDAYRQPVPLGVTGEIYIGGAGVARGYLNRPELTAERFVVNPFHGEGRERMYRTGDLGRWLPDGSLEYQGRADAQVKLRGFRIELGEIEARLLQCAGVSEAVVALREDAPGEPRLVAYYVSDEAIEAQTLREQLQASLPEYMVPAAYVRLERLPLTPNGKLDRKELPAPEGQAYASTAYEAPQGEVEVALAGIWQTLLGVERVGRHDDFFTLGGHSLQAVRLVAQVRTQLGAELGLTELFAQPSLSAVAQAIVRGQGTALPAITVADRGEPLPLS

-4724 LRLKGELDEGALRCA
+4724 LRLKGELDEEALRRA

-4759 QAVQRVAPADVG
+4759 QAVQFIVPADVG
-4771 LTLDCVDLSAEE
+4771 LTLEWVDLSTEE
-4783 ASEHQLGLL
+4783 ASEHQLGLQ
-4792 AEAEARAPFDLEQG
+4792 AEAEARAAFDLEQG
-4806 PLIRGRLVRLDE
+4806 PLIRGRLVKLGE
-4818 QENVLLITMHHIV
+4818 QEHVLLITMHHIV

-4844 GSLYEAY
+4844 GMLYEAY
-4851 RAGNADPLPA
+4851 RSGGEDPLPA

-4876 LEGGELQRQG
+4876 LEGAELQRQG
-4886 SYWEQALAGAPTLLS
+4886 TYWEQALAGAPTLLS

-4921 VFDETLS
+4921 IFDETLS
-4928 AGLRRLSQRHG
+4928 AGLRKLSQRHG

-4958 GQDDVVVGSP
+4958 GQEEVVVGSP
-4968 VANRTRSEVEG
+4968 VANRTRSEVES

-4991 VEVGGGTTVSDL
+4991 VEVGGATVSEL
-5003 LERAK
+5003 LGRVK

-5061 LTIDAVDA
+5061 LTIEGVDA
-5069 GQSAAKFDLTLEL
+5069 GQAAAKFDMTLEL

-5110 YLHRLLTAMVEN
+5110 YLHRLLKAMAAD
-5122 DSQQVNRIALL
+5122 DSQEVNRIALL
-5133 DEGERVR
+5133 DEGERAQ
-5140 LLDSWTETKAPY
+5140 LLDSWNETAAPY

-5220 VGLMGILKA
+5220 IGLLGILKA

-5244 LAYMLEDSAPVAVLK
+5244 L
-5259 QGPVREQLGK
+5259 
-5269 LSVPVL
+5269 
-5275 DLASPLESEAEHDP
+5275 
-5289 QVDVKPHHLAYV
+5289 
-5301 IYTSGS
+5301 T
-5307 TGRPKG
+5307 
-5313 VMIEH
+5313 
-5318 RNTVNFLAWAAHAF
+5318 
-5332 PPASLAR
+5332 
-5339 TLFSTS
+5339 
-5345 LNFDLSVFECFAPLT
+5345 
-5360 TGGCIDIVVNVL
+5360 
-5372 ALGDG
+5372 
-5377 THDVRLINTV
+5377 
-5387 PSALSAL
+5387 
-5394 LESSGLDPAV
+5394 
-5404 EVVNVAGEALKRELV
+5404 
-5419 ERLFAQ
+5419 
-5425 TQAQRLYNLYGPSE
+5425 
-5439 TTTYSSWVCMDRQTG
+5439 
-5454 FQAHIGRPIANTQ
+5454 
-5467 IYVLDV
+5467 
-5473 HQQPVPLG
+5473 
-5481 VTGEIY
+5481 
-5487 IGGAGVARGYLN
+5487 
-5499 RPELTAERFVANPFQ
+5499 
-5514 GEGRERMYK
+5514 
-5523 TGDLGRWL
+5523 
-5531 PDGSLEYRGRADAQV
+5531 
-5546 KLRGFRIELGE
+5546 
-5557 IEARLSQCAGV
+5557 
-5568 RGAVVTVR
+5568 
-5576 EDTPG
+5576 
-5581 QPKLVAYYVS
+5581 
-5591 DEAIEAQALR
+5591 
-5601 EQLQVSLPEY
+5601 
-5611 MVPAAYVRLEHLP
+5611 
-5624 LTPNGKLDRKG
+5624 
-5635 LPAPEGQ
+5635 
-5642 AYASTAYEAPQGEV
+5642 
-5656 EIALAG
+5656 
-5662 IWQTLLNVERVG
+5662 
-5674 RHDDFFNLGGHS
+5674 
-5686 LQAVRLVTQVRT
+5686 
-5698 QLGAELG
+5698 
-5705 LTELFAQPS
+5705 
-5714 LSAVAQAIVRGQGSA
+5714 
-5729 LPAITVADRSEALP
+5729 
-5743 LSFAQ
+5743 
-5748 QRLWFLAQMDGGSE
+5748 
-5762 AYHIPVG
+5762 
-5769 LRLKGELDEE
+5769 
-5779 ALRRALDRIVARHE
+5779 
-5793 ALRTR
+5793 
-5798 FEVQEGQAVQHVVS
+5798 
-5812 ADVGLTLD
+5812 
-5820 WGDLSA
+5820 
-5826 EEASEHQLGL
+5826 
-5836 LTEAEARAPFD
+5836 
-5847 LEHGPLIRGRLV
+5847 
-5859 KLGEQEHVLLITTHH
+5859 
-5874 IVSDGWS
+5874 
-5881 LGILAR
+5881 
-5887 ELGSLYEAY
+5887 
-5896 RAGKADPLPA
+5896 
-5906 LPIQYADYAVWQ
+5906 
-5918 RRWLEGGEL
+5918 
-5927 QRQGTYWEQALAGA
+5927 
-5941 PTLLSLPT
+5941 
-5949 DRARPAQQ
+5949 
-5957 DYAGGSVEVVFDAE
+5957 
-5971 LSTGLRRLSQ
+5971 
-5981 RHGTTL
+5981 
-5987 FMTVLAGWS
+5987 
-5996 VLLSR
+5996 
-6001 LSGQDEVVVGS
+6001 
-6012 PVANRTRS
+6012 
-6020 EVEGLIGFFVN
+6020 
-6031 TLALRVEVDGL
+6031 
-6042 TVSELLGRVKAKVL
+6042 
-6056 EAQAH
+6056 
-6061 QDLPFEQ
+6061 
-6068 IVERVR
+6068 
-6074 PVRSL
+6074 
-6079 SHSPVFQAALSW
+6079 
-6091 LNTEA
+6091 
-6096 VGLNLELDGLTI
+6096 
-6108 EGVDAGPAAAKFDLT
+6108 
-6123 LELRETSEGLA
+6123 
-6134 GSLDYAT
+6134 
-6141 TLFDQAT
+6141 
-6148 IERYLGYLHR
+6148 
-6158 LLKAMAADDSQEVN
+6158 
-6172 RIALLDEDERAQL
+6172 
-6185 LESWNETEATYPD
+6185 
-6198 ASTIHGL
+6198 
-6205 FEAQVRRTPEAI
+6205 
-6217 AVEHEGQQVSYAELN
+6217 
-6232 ARANRVAHALIGL
+6232 
-6245 GVGPDARVGL
+6245 
-6255 CAERSVELVVGLLGI
+6255 
-6270 LKAGGGYIPLD
+6270 
-6281 PSYPQDRLAY
+6281 Y

-6305 NTREQLGML
+6305 NTREQLGAL

-6333 QVEGLQ
+6333 QVEALK

-6367 NRLQWFIRDVLTE
+6367 NRLQWFLRDVLTE

-6401 TLLAGGSLIVFDNA
+6401 TLLAGGSLVVFDNA

-6439 SLLKYLLQSGETRLD
+6439 SLLKYLLQSGEPRLD

-6473 CLVAYPQV
+6473 CLAAYPQV

-6497 FYRYAGPEHVPTQSV
+6497 FYRYAGPEHVPAHSV

-6565 PFHGDSRARMYKT
+6565 PFHGDGRARMYRT

-6695 GAYVQ
+6695 GAYAQ

-6760 QLLQHPNIT
+6760 QLLQHPNIA

-6784 QTVPVRTTGSQR
+6784 QAVPVRTTGSQR

-6807 DGYFTQLGACIDADI
+6807 DGYFTQLGAWIDADI

-6847 KAAMRVVQPHGPYRL
+6847 KAAMRAVQPHGPYRL

-6878 LIGEDEAVEFLG
+6878 LIGEDEDVEFLG
-6890 LLDTRHPALVSGGKP
+6890 LLDTRQPALVSGGKP

-6936 AQLAGLAGVEDFSA
+6936 AKLAGLAGVEDFSA
-6950 LLECC
+6950 LLERC

-7005 DEHRDGEPPPHRRW
+7005 HEQRDDEPPPHKRW

-7047 AQVLGEAL
+7047 AQALGEAL

-7132 STVEAAAAAYVR
+7132 HTVEAAAAAYVR

-7202 YTATAV
+7202 YTATQV

-7227 PAQLHAADEAEQWRL
+7227 PARLHAADEAEQWRL

-7269 GTALRTP
+7269 GAALRTP

-7333 TPPDVQQVAAWWEG
+7333 TPPYVQQVAAWWEG
-7347 LRAEEVAQPVT
+7347 LRAEEVVQPVT

>member
-1 MNTYHLLAGGLYI
+1 MSKNDQTLPRDPDTLVALLESLAATRPDDTAYVFLQDGDEGESRMTYAELRDAARRVAVHLLGNGCGQDDPVLLIFNPGLDYICALFGCLYAGAIPVPAYPPAHARRLERLQAVAVDAGARFALTVSEELSRIASFETQQGKRLPVERWLAIDRADSDAGDWTDPGLDGSRIAFLQYTSGSTGAPKGVMVTHRNLFANVAAMTAEGRMGRDEVMVYWLPPYHDFGLIGGILQPLVLGCTVVLMRPAAFLLNPYRWLKAITDYRATVAGAPNFAFDLCVRSITSAQRATLDLSSLRVLASGAEPVRPGTLEKFTAAFAPHGFNPAAWFAAYGMAEATLLIAFGWAIRFQGQPRCLPFSRSALQKGMAVAADDEADRIALASHGSALTGHRLAIVDPETLRRCEPGRVGEIWVSGPSVAQGYWRRDEDSRRSFAGEMAEPADGERYLRTGDLGFLHAGELYICGRLKDLIILNGLNIYPQDVELAAFESHARLRENGTIAFAVDRDDTEQLVIVQELEFRQPVEPGMFECMASAVSMNVGVTPDVIVLVKAGAIPRTSSGKIRRQQCRADFLADRLPAMARWDRPVLAASPVLVAPGAPVPAAAAREPVAVSAAVVEARLRAELAARLGLDAEAIDREQPFAFYGLDSMSAVQLAEALSVWMRVTVAPVVFWEHPNIARLAGFLAELSAAGQGDRHPAEAAPAAPVQAADAPIAVIGLGCRFPGADDADAFWDALAGQVDAIGAVPQARRAAGTFDEPRAEVPSQVRLGGFLDRVDAFDAAFFSISPLEAARMDPQQRLALEVAWQALEDAGIAASGLAGSTTGVFIGISTHDYENLQDRAGSELSVYSATGNAGSIVANRLSYCLDLRGPSLAIDTACSSSLVAVHAACQSLRDGESTLALAGGVNLVLSTLSSEPFARAGMLSPDGRCKAFDASANGYVRGEGCGVVVLKRLSDALRDGDPVRAVILGSAVMQDGRGNGLIAPNGSAQAAVVRQALARARLRPEQIGYIEAHGTGTALGDPIELNALKSVFAHAPEAGRCAVGSVKTNIGHLEAAAGVASLIKVVLALEHETLPANLHYREPNPHCALDGSALSIVSRSQPWPGNAGRRHAGISSFGFGGTLAHMIVAQAPPAATAHGAQWPWHLLSLSAKTAPALEAMTEAVAGQLRDLPDGALADAAYTHQAGRSAFAWRRMLVARDREDAAEALRARDPRRVFTAQVRPAVPAPVVFMFPGQGAQQVGMARELYQEIAAFRAVVDRCAQVLRERAGFDLIQSLYGDGDPEASHLALTRTEAAQPALFVIEYALARLWMDWGVQPAALIGHSVGEYVAACLAGVFSIDDALVLVAERGRLMQSLPAGAMLSVALDEASLRAQLDGTLALAAVNGRQRCVVAGETTAVAALERRLDAQGISHRRLATSHAFHSPMTEPILPAFADSVARLTLRAPAIPFVSNLTGAWIEPAQATDPGYWAAHLRGTVRFADGLQTLMQGGPHAWIEVGPGQTLSALARPCAGDALVLPSLGGGEGPKSDLAVLLGSAGQLWLAGQALDWRALYAGQQRRTLRLAPYPFQRERHWLDAPAAPQQDAQASVEPSRAVTSMPVAAAMSSSVSNSASRAQAIQGALRGMVAKMLHADVARVDPDLPLLELGADSLMMVQAIGSIEQTYGVTVTVRQLFEELTTIAAIADYVDRQMPRDARVGAAAEAPATVPAAAVMPMATPMPAPAPAAPVAAIAVDARPDAVPPLAAIPALPQSSLERLLSQQLDALSQLTARQLALLQGGTVAATAGVPASVAGETSSVVPTVMPAAVPVVAPAPAPASTAAPGGTHKPYVPYQPVRVTAKADPFRDLSARQRAYLDGFVARYTERTRGSKALVQRYRPVLADNRVSAGFRFSTKEMLYPVVSERSEGAYLWDPDGNAYIDLTMGFGVNLFGHRPAFVQEALDAQLKTGLELGPQTRLAGEVAELVTRLTGLERVAFCNSGTEAIMLALRLARTVTRRDKIVVFAGSYHGWSDDTLMVADGAGTVAMAPGLQPGASAHTIVLDYGAPESLARIREHAHELAAVLVEPVQSRRPHWQPREFLHALRELTREHGIALIFDEIIMGFRLHPGGAQAWYGIEADMATYGKVIGGGMPAGMVAGSAAYLDAVDGGQWRYGDASYPQADTTFYAGTFCKHPLMLVAARAVLQRLAQEGPALQETLNARTAELVRRLNGVFADARVPVRAVHCGSSFRLLEASPSIDLLYYHLLAGGLYI

-37 FADSVRAMLAGG
+37 FADSVRAMLDGG
-49 FFEDD
+49 FFEDG

-69 AARVGGPASTDAP
+69 AARVGGPVSTEAP
-82 VAPAVVEAAVARL
+82 VAPAVAEAAVARL

-136 ADASGFSSLW
+136 ADAGGFSSLW

-221 VFAPEAFGNHR
+221 VFAPEAFGSHR

-239 EQIQALWR
+239 EQIQGLWR

-253 RDGSTKEIEVKLFPM
+253 RDGSSREIEVKLFPM
-268 PRQTELPIWVTIVGN
+268 PRQPELPIWITIVGN

-453 EVAAADDDGAAERY
+453 ETAAVDDGAAERY

-515 DRHAALRSVV
+515 DRHAALHSVV
-525 EADGEHQRVLSA
+525 EADGEHQRVLPA
-537 VEIGLPVVDV
+537 VEVGLPVVDF

-556 IKQWFV
+556 IGQWFV

-590 LALTFHHV
+590 LAITFHHV
-598 VIDGYSQEIVL
+598 IIDGYSQEIVL

-653 AYWRGQFASL
+653 AYWRGQFGSL

-713 LASVAVLLQRLS
+713 LAGVAVLLQRLS
-725 GQAEMVIGVPMVVG
+725 RQAQMVIGVPMVVG

-856 FQYQAVLFEHE
+856 FQYQEVLFEHE

-889 SIGRLALLSAAE
+889 SIGRLALLSAEE

-915 PAPSETLHAVFEA
+915 PEPSETLHAVFEA

-942 GRQVT
+942 GRRVS

-959 HALRRLG
+959 HALIGLG

-1029 QLGALSVPV
+1029 PLGALSVPV
-1038 LDLES
+1038 LDLEN
-1043 PLEEAEHDPQVE
+1043 PLEGEAEHDPQVT
-1055 GLQPHHLA
+1055 GLEPHHLA

-1132 PKLTARSPQAFYSLL
+1132 PKLTARSPQAFYALL

-1207 LVNMYGITETTV
+1207 LANMYGITETTV

-1226 EADDAQGTGSPIG
+1226 EAADAQGTGSPIG
-1239 RRIPDLRAYVLDAHG
+1239 RRIPDLRVYVLDAHG
-1254 EPVPVGGAGELYI
+1254 EPVPVGVTGEMYI

-1277 NRPELTAERFVANP
+1277 NRPELTAARFVVNP

-1305 LGRWLP
+1305 LARWLP
-1311 DGSLEYLGRADAQVK
+1311 DGSLEYQGRADAQVK

-1347 REAVVTVREDAPGEQ
+1347 REAVVTVREDVPGEQ

-1394 AYVRLEQLP
+1394 AYVRLAHLP

-1427 YEAPQGEVEQTLAA
+1427 YEAPQGAVEQTLAG

-1468 VRLVAQVRT
+1468 VRLVTQVRV

-1482 LGLTELFAQPSLS
+1482 LGLTALFAQPSLS

-1508 LPAITAADRSEPLPL
+1508 LQAITAADRSEALPL

-1557 PALRRSLDRI
+1557 DALGRALDRI

-1573 LRTRFEVQEGQAVQR
+1573 LRTRFEVQEGQAIQR

-1602 LQGQAESEQTL
+1602 LQGQADREQTL
-1613 AVLSER
+1613 AALSER

-1635 CLVTLGEQEHVLLI
+1635 CLVKLGEQEHVLLI

-1664 ARELGTL
+1664 ARELGAL

-1701 DGAELQRQSTYWEQ
+1701 EGGELQRQGAYWEQ

-1730 VRPAQQ
+1730 ARPAQQ

-1742 VEVVFDAALSTGLR
+1742 VEVVFDETLSADLKR
-1756 KLSQRHGTTL
+1756 LSQRHGTTL
-1766 FMTMLAGWSAL
+1766 FMTVLAGWSAL

-1804 IGFFVNTLALRVD
+1804 IGFFVNTLALRVE

-1822 VSELLGR
+1822 VSELLDR
-1829 VKASVL
+1829 VKAKVL

-1864 QAVFSWHNTD
+1864 QAVFSWHNTE

-1904 EVDGR
+1904 EADGR

-1932 LLRMLQAMVADDGQ
+1932 LQRMLQAMVADDGQ

-1986 MRTPDAVALKHG
+1986 MRTPDAVALKHA

-2077 VSKRALAQQLP
+2077 VSKRALAQRLP

-2106 HPPTPPQ
+2106 YPPTPPQ

-2141 QGVASLVSS
+2141 QGVASLVYS

-2180 GLLSGACLVL
+2180 GLLCGACLVL
-2190 APAQALM
+2190 APAQAMM
-2197 PGAALTSLLDRE
+2197 PGAALTHLLDRE

-2242 PAPLVRRWSEGRTM
+2242 PASLVRRWSEGRTM

-2271 SRALTR
+2271 SRALSA

-2299 QPVPVGVTGELYL
+2299 QPVPVGVTGEFYI

-2333 ANPFALGERMYKTG
+2333 ANPFASGERMYKTG
-2347 DLARWQPD
+2347 DLGRWLPD
-2355 CSLEYQGRADAQV
+2355 GSLEYQGRADAQV

-2380 EARLSQ
+2380 EARLLQ
-2386 CAGVREAV
+2386 CAGVSEAV

-2415 AIEAQAL
+2415 AIEAQTL
-2422 REQLQANLPEYMVP
+2422 REQLQASLPEYMVP

-2480 TLAGIWQTLLS
+2480 TLAGIWQTLLG

-2547 QGSALPAITAADR
+2547 QGSALPAITVADR
-2560 SEPLPLSFAQQ
+2560 GEALPLSFAQQ

-2599 EGALRRS
+2599 EDALRRS

-2611 ARHEALRTRFEVQE
+2611 ARHEALRTCFVTEE

-2638 LALESVDLSTEEA
+2638 FALDCVDLQGQADSGQALATLSEREA
-2651 PEHQLS
+2651 NT
-2657 LQAEAEARAPFDLE
+2657 PFDLAH
-2671 QGPLI
+2671 GPLI
-2676 RGRLVKLGEREHVL
+2676 RGRLVKLGEQEHVL

-2703 QGVLARELGSL
+2703 QGVLARELGAL
-2714 YEAYRAGNADPLPAL
+2714 YEAYRAGNSDPLPAL

-2760 VGAQTLLSLPTDRAR
+2760 AGAPTLLSLPTDRAR
-2775 PAQQDYAGGSVE
+2775 PPQQDYAGGSVE
-2787 VVFDETLST
+2787 VVFDEALSA

-2849 FFVNTLALRVEVG
+2849 FFVNTLALRVEVSG
-2862 SATVSELLERVK
+2862 ATVSELLGRVK
-2874 SRVLEAQA
+2874 SQVLEAQA

-2973 YLGYLHR
+2973 YLGYLQR
-2980 LLAAMV
+2980 LLKAMV

-2993 NRIALLDEDERAQL
+2993 SQIGLLDEGERAQL

-3036 EAIAVEHEGQQV
+3036 EAIAVVHEGRQV
-3048 SYAELNVRA
+3048 SYAELNARA

-3062 ALRRLGVG
+3062 ALIGLGVG
-3070 PDARVGLCAERS
+3070 PDARVGLCVERS
-3082 VELVIGLLGI
+3082 VELVVGLLGI

-3118 APAAVLTQGPVREQL
+3118 APVAVLTQGLVREQL
-3133 GKLSVPVLDLAS
+3133 GMLSVPVLDLDG
-3145 PLEGEAEHGPQ
+3145 PQEDAEHDPQ
-3156 IEALKPHHLAYV
+3156 VTGLEPHHLAYV

-3181 MNEHS
+3181 MNEHR

-3198 YRLDASDRI
+3198 YRLDASDRV

-3280 RRILC
+3280 RRMLC

-3295 QRGLARFPQSE
+3295 QRSLARFPHSE

-3317 IDVTSWRCNAE
+3317 IDVTAWRCNAE
-3328 SHPGIVPIGRPIANT
+3328 IHPGIVPIGRPIANT
-3343 QIYVLDV
+3343 QIYVLDA
-3350 HQQPV
+3350 HRQPV

-3377 PELTAERFVAN
+3377 PELTAERFVVN

-3414 YQGRSDA
+3414 YQGRADA

-3433 EIEARLSQCIG
+3433 EIEARLLQCAG
-3444 VREAVVTMREDVPG
+3444 VSEAVVTMREDVPG
-3458 EQRLVAYYVSDEA
+3458 EQRLVAYYVSGEA
-3471 IEAQVLREQLQTSLP
+3471 IEAQTLREQLQASLP

-3520 YASSA
+3520 YASTA

-3537 ASIWQTLLGVERVGR
+3537 AGIWQTLLGVERVGR

-3683 RTRLEAFAQG
+3683 RARLEAFAQG
-3693 LQSLIARHTILRTA
+3693 LQSLIVRHTILRTA

-3718 VVWRQARLER
+3718 VVWRQAALER
-3728 QPMRLDAADG
+3728 QQMRLDAADG

-3771 ASGGWVAML
+3771 ARGGWVAML
-3780 VFHHMVD
+3780 VFHHMID
-3787 DATSMKWLGTELE
+3787 DATSMKWLHTELE

-3851 LQDVRGG
+3851 LQDARGDD
-3858 ELAIGQATRRL
+3858 LAIGQATRRL

-3899 VGATSGRDDVVFG
+3899 VSATSGRDDVVFG

-3961 MGHES
+3961 MGHEY

-3995 QQPEPAGQV
+3995 PQPEPAGQV

-4028 DDLGDDFGLIV
+4028 DDLGEDFGLIV
-4039 QTVPGMDAERIVGYL
+4039 QSVPGMDAERIVGYL

-4074 SLTVLPES
+4074 SLTVLPEA
-4082 ERHQQIEAWN
+4082 ERHQQIDGWN
-4092 QTEAAYASAST
+4092 RTQAAYASAST

-4108 EAQAARTQDAI
+4108 EAQAARTPDAI

-4143 LIAQGVVPD
+4143 LIARGVVPD

-4158 VERGLPMVISVL
+4158 VERGLPMVIGVL

-4209 RDRLGER
+4209 RDRLGDR
-4216 PVPMIDLDD
+4216 PVAVVDLD
-4225 EGWQTEP
+4225 EASWQTEP
-4232 SHRPKVAGLSS
+4232 SHRPEVAGLSS

-4252 SGSTGQPK
+4252 SGSTGRPK

-4311 AVVVLDRE
+4311 VVVVLDRE
-4319 ESRNAQ
+4319 ASRNAQ
-4325 SLSAALENSGATVMQ
+4325 SLSAALEGSGATVMQ

-4364 GGEALPGELSRRLR
+4364 GGEALPGELAGRLR
-4378 ARVGRLWNVYGPTE
+4378 TRVGRLWNVYGPTE

-4398 AREVDAADAGQ
+4398 AREVDATDAGQ
-4409 GIVPIGRP
+4409 GVVPIGRP
-4417 IANTQIYVLD
+4417 IANTQMYVLD
-4427 VHQQPVPL
+4427 GHQQPVPL

-4456 ELTAERFVANPFHGE
+4456 ELTAERFVENPFHGE

-4489 SLEYQGRGDAQV
+4489 SLEYQGRADAQV

-4526 VVAVREDAPGEQ
+4526 VVTVREDVPGEQ

-4549 IEAQALREQLQA
+4549 IEAQTLREQLQ
-4561 SLPEYMVPA
+4561 SRLPEYMVPA
-4570 AYVKLEHLPL
+4570 AYVRLERLPL
-4580 TPNGKLDRKVLP
+4580 TPNGKLDRKGLP
-4592 APEDQAYASTAYEAP
+4592 APEGQAYASTAYEAP
-4607 QGEVEQTLASIWQTL
+4607 QGEVEQTLAGIWQTL

-4640 SLQAVRLVAQVRTQL
+4640 SLQAVRLVAQVR
-4655 GAELGLTELF
+4655 
-4665 AQPSLSAVAQAIV
+4665 S
-4678 RGQGS
+4678 
-4683 ALSAIT
+4683 
-4689 VADRSEPLPLS
+4689 
-4700 FAQQRLWFLAQME
+4700 
-4713 GGSEAYHIPVG
+4713 
-4724 LRLKGELDEGALRCA
+4724 
-4739 LDRIVARHEAL
+4739 
-4750 RTRFEVQEG
+4750 
-4759 QAVQRVAPADVG
+4759 
-4771 LTLDCVDLSAEE
+4771 
-4783 ASEHQLGLL
+4783 
-4792 AEAEARAPFDLEQG
+4792 
-4806 PLIRGRLVRLDE
+4806 
-4818 QENVLLITMHHIV
+4818 
-4831 SDGWSQ
+4831 
-4837 GVLAREL
+4837 
-4844 GSLYEAY
+4844 
-4851 RAGNADPLPA
+4851 
-4861 LPIQYADYAVWQRRW
+4861 
-4876 LEGGELQRQG
+4876 
-4886 SYWEQALAGAPTLLS
+4886 
-4901 LPTDRAR
+4901 
-4908 PAQQDYAGGSVEV
+4908 
-4921 VFDETLS
+4921 
-4928 AGLRRLSQRHG
+4928 
-4939 TTLFMTVLAGW
+4939 
-4950 SALLSRLS
+4950 
-4958 GQDDVVVGSP
+4958 
-4968 VANRTRSEVEG
+4968 
-4979 LIGFFVNTLALR
+4979 
-4991 VEVGGGTTVSDL
+4991 
-5003 LERAK
+5003 
-5008 AKVLEAQAHQDLPFE
+5008 
-5023 QVVERVRPVRSL
+5023 
-5035 SHSPV
+5035 
-5040 FQAALSWLNTEAVGL
+5040 
-5055 SLELEG
+5055 
-5061 LTIDAVDA
+5061 
-5069 GQSAAKFDLTLEL
+5069 
-5082 RETSEGL
+5082 
-5089 AGSLDYAT
+5089 
-5097 ALFDRETIERYLG
+5097 
-5110 YLHRLLTAMVEN
+5110 
-5122 DSQQVNRIALL
+5122 
-5133 DEGERVR
+5133 
-5140 LLDSWTETKAPY
+5140 
-5152 PQASTIHGLFEAQV
+5152 
-5166 RRTPEAIA
+5166 
-5174 VEHEG
+5174 
-5179 QQVSYAELNAR
+5179 
-5190 ANRVAHALIG
+5190 
-5200 LGVGPD
+5200 
-5206 ARVGLCAERSVELV
+5206 
-5220 VGLMGILKA
+5220 
-5229 GGGYVPLDPSYPQDR
+5229 
-5244 LAYMLEDSAPVAVLK
+5244 
-5259 QGPVREQLGK
+5259 
-5269 LSVPVL
+5269 
-5275 DLASPLESEAEHDP
+5275 
-5289 QVDVKPHHLAYV
+5289 
-5301 IYTSGS
+5301 
-5307 TGRPKG
+5307 
-5313 VMIEH
+5313 
-5318 RNTVNFLAWAAHAF
+5318 
-5332 PPASLAR
+5332 
-5339 TLFSTS
+5339 
-5345 LNFDLSVFECFAPLT
+5345 
-5360 TGGCIDIVVNVL
+5360 
-5372 ALGDG
+5372 
-5377 THDVRLINTV
+5377 
-5387 PSALSAL
+5387 
-5394 LESSGLDPAV
+5394 
-5404 EVVNVAGEALKRELV
+5404 
-5419 ERLFAQ
+5419 
-5425 TQAQRLYNLYGPSE
+5425 
-5439 TTTYSSWVCMDRQTG
+5439 
-5454 FQAHIGRPIANTQ
+5454 
-5467 IYVLDV
+5467 
-5473 HQQPVPLG
+5473 
-5481 VTGEIY
+5481 
-5487 IGGAGVARGYLN
+5487 
-5499 RPELTAERFVANPFQ
+5499 
-5514 GEGRERMYK
+5514 
-5523 TGDLGRWL
+5523 
-5531 PDGSLEYRGRADAQV
+5531 
-5546 KLRGFRIELGE
+5546 
-5557 IEARLSQCAGV
+5557 
-5568 RGAVVTVR
+5568 
-5576 EDTPG
+5576 
-5581 QPKLVAYYVS
+5581 
-5591 DEAIEAQALR
+5591 
-5601 EQLQVSLPEY
+5601 
-5611 MVPAAYVRLEHLP
+5611 
-5624 LTPNGKLDRKG
+5624 
-5635 LPAPEGQ
+5635 
-5642 AYASTAYEAPQGEV
+5642 
-5656 EIALAG
+5656 
-5662 IWQTLLNVERVG
+5662 
-5674 RHDDFFNLGGHS
+5674 
-5686 LQAVRLVTQVRT
+5686 

-5729 LPAITVADRSEALP
+5729 LPAITVADRSGPLP

-5748 QRLWFLAQMDGGSE
+5748 QRLWFLA
-5762 AYHIPVG
+5762 
-5769 LRLKGELDEE
+5769 
-5779 ALRRALDRIVARHE
+5779 
-5793 ALRTR
+5793 
-5798 FEVQEGQAVQHVVS
+5798 
-5812 ADVGLTLD
+5812 
-5820 WGDLSA
+5820 
-5826 EEASEHQLGL
+5826 
-5836 LTEAEARAPFD
+5836 
-5847 LEHGPLIRGRLV
+5847 
-5859 KLGEQEHVLLITTHH
+5859 
-5874 IVSDGWS
+5874 
-5881 LGILAR
+5881 
-5887 ELGSLYEAY
+5887 
-5896 RAGKADPLPA
+5896 
-5906 LPIQYADYAVWQ
+5906 
-5918 RRWLEGGEL
+5918 
-5927 QRQGTYWEQALAGA
+5927 
-5941 PTLLSLPT
+5941 
-5949 DRARPAQQ
+5949 
-5957 DYAGGSVEVVFDAE
+5957 
-5971 LSTGLRRLSQ
+5971 
-5981 RHGTTL
+5981 
-5987 FMTVLAGWS
+5987 
-5996 VLLSR
+5996 
-6001 LSGQDEVVVGS
+6001 
-6012 PVANRTRS
+6012 
-6020 EVEGLIGFFVN
+6020 
-6031 TLALRVEVDGL
+6031 
-6042 TVSELLGRVKAKVL
+6042 
-6056 EAQAH
+6056 
-6061 QDLPFEQ
+6061 
-6068 IVERVR
+6068 
-6074 PVRSL
+6074 
-6079 SHSPVFQAALSW
+6079 
-6091 LNTEA
+6091 
-6096 VGLNLELDGLTI
+6096 
-6108 EGVDAGPAAAKFDLT
+6108 
-6123 LELRETSEGLA
+6123 
-6134 GSLDYAT
+6134 
-6141 TLFDQAT
+6141 
-6148 IERYLGYLHR
+6148 
-6158 LLKAMAADDSQEVN
+6158 
-6172 RIALLDEDERAQL
+6172 
-6185 LESWNETEATYPD
+6185 
-6198 ASTIHGL
+6198 
-6205 FEAQVRRTPEAI
+6205 
-6217 AVEHEGQQVSYAELN
+6217 
-6232 ARANRVAHALIGL
+6232 
-6245 GVGPDARVGL
+6245 
-6255 CAERSVELVVGLLGI
+6255 
-6270 LKAGGGYIPLD
+6270 
-6281 PSYPQDRLAY
+6281 
-6291 MLEDSAPV
+6291 
-6299 AVLAQS
+6299 
-6305 NTREQLGML
+6305 
-6314 SVPVLDLASPLEGE
+6314 
-6328 AEHDP
+6328 
-6333 QVEGLQ
+6333 
-6339 PHHLAYVIYT
+6339 
-6349 SGSTGQPKG
+6349 
-6358 VEATIAGLA
+6358 
-6367 NRLQWFIRDVLTE
+6367 
-6380 APVTAL
+6380 
-6386 KTSIGFVDAVTETLG
+6386 
-6401 TLLAGGSLIVFDNA
+6401 
-6415 AVKDLSVFA
+6415 
-6424 RRLRQTGVSHLVVVP
+6424 
-6439 SLLKYLLQSGETRLD
+6439 
-6454 GLRTLVCS
+6454 
-6462 GERLAPELARQ
+6462 
-6473 CLVAYPQV
+6473 
-6481 RLLNFYGSS
+6481 
-6490 EVNGDAT
+6490 
-6497 FYRYAGPEHVPTQSV
+6497 
-6512 IGRPIANTQ
+6512 
-6521 IYILDAYGAPVPI
+6521 
-6534 GVPGEIH
+6534 
-6541 VGGACVARGYLHRP
+6541 
-6555 GLTAERFVAD
+6555 
-6565 PFHGDSRARMYKT
+6565 
-6578 GDLGCWQADGN
+6578 
-6589 IVYLGRN
+6589 
-6596 DHQVKLR
+6596 
-6603 GFRIEPG
+6603 
-6610 EIEARLAGC
+6610 
-6619 EGVREAVVLI
+6619 
-6629 RDDGV
+6629 
-6634 GEPRLVAYYSGPAAL
+6634 
-6649 PAQALRAQLQAALPA
+6649 
-6664 YMVPAAYVYLE
+6664 
-6675 RMPLTSS
+6675 
-6682 GKLNRHALPQPTA
+6682 
-6695 GAYVQ
+6695 
-6700 HSYEAPR
+6700 
-6707 SGIET
+6707 
-6712 RLASIWQ
+6712 
-6719 ALLGVETI
+6719 
-6727 GRHDD
+6727 
-6732 FFALGGNSLQAVRLI
+6732 
-6747 GLLAKADCRVTLT
+6747 
-6760 QLLQHPNIT
+6760 
-6769 SLAAVAERDGMRTRD
+6769 
-6784 QTVPVRTTGSQR
+6784 
-6796 PLFLVHEITGL
+6796 
-6807 DGYFTQLGACIDADI
+6807 
-6822 PVYGLPAVG
+6822 
-6831 WGEPQLRTIE
+6831 
-6841 GLAKRL
+6841 
-6847 KAAMRVVQPHGPYRL
+6847 
-6862 AGWSF
+6862 
-6867 GGVLA
+6867 
-6872 YEIAIQ
+6872 
-6878 LIGEDEAVEFLG
+6878 
-6890 LLDTRHPALVSGGKP
+6890 
-6905 KWAAENRPHHAQ
+6905 
-6917 LLELC
+6917 
-6922 LAYWQQRSPGGPES
+6922 
-6936 AQLAGLAGVEDFSA
+6936 
-6950 LLECC
+6950 
-6955 RAQALLAPDLADVT
+6955 
-6969 EPDLWHVLDRI
+6969 
-6980 VAHGDAQANYTVF
+6980 
-6993 PMPLKLHLFVAA
+6993 
-7005 DEHRDGEPPPHRRW
+7005 
-7019 LGWNAILPD
+7019 
-7028 TQLQRI
+7028 
-7034 VVPGTHQSMVLEH
+7034 
-7047 AQVLGEAL
+7047 
-7055 SAALH
+7055 
-7060 AAAGQPQPALQ
+7060 
-7071 EAHYT
+7071 
-7076 PLLTIDAGSHR
+7076 
-7087 RESIVCIPGAGD
+7087 
-7099 GVVRFMHL
+7099 
-7107 AEALG
+7107 
-7112 GARPLYGMQPRGV
+7112 
-7125 DGWRVPH
+7125 
-7132 STVEAAAAAYVR
+7132 
-7144 ALDAG
+7144 
-7149 QVARGIH
+7149 
-7156 LIGHSFG
+7156 
-7163 GWVALEMALQ
+7163 
-7173 LQAAGRA
+7173 
-7180 VASLTLL
+7180 
-7187 DCEAPGSEAGWLGRT
+7187 
-7202 YTATAV
+7202 
-7208 LAKFVE
+7208 
-7214 AVELAL
+7214 
-7220 GRSLGID
+7220 
-7227 PAQLHAADEAEQWRL
+7227 
-7242 IHAGMVGAG
+7242 
-7251 LIPRRSQPGM
+7251 
-7261 LRGPIRTF
+7261 
-7269 GTALRTP
+7269 
-7276 YRPGRLY
+7276 
-7283 TGPVRLVL
+7283 
-7291 ADDPALSREA
+7291 
-7301 NEREQCRTVSELR
+7301 
-7314 GWAPDLVAWRGPG
+7314 
-7327 NHFSLL
+7327 
-7333 TPPDVQQVAAWWEG
+7333 
-7347 LRAEEVAQPVT
+7347 